1 MLILRKKTKG
11 NVGDMIICIS
21 TILILGII
29 LMISIDT
36 YKKIN
41 TSANLK
47 ALERKYMFRLET
59 QGGLS
64 DSDLAEL
71 DSDLKNNGVTAYRL
85 NETTRTNNFV
95 SYGNIV
101 TLHITGTVH
110 VSTKIHI
117 SQLLTFEKATE
128 GEDVQF
134 ELYQQ
139 STSKH

>member
-1 MLILRKKTKG
+1 MLFLRRKAKG
-11 NVGDMIICIS
+11 TVGGMIICIS

-64 DSDLAEL
+64 DSDLTEL
-71 DSDLKNNGVTAYRL
+71 DSDLRDNGVTAYKL
-85 NETTRTNNFV
+85 NETTRMNNPI

-110 VSTKIHI
+110 VSTKIRI

-128 GEDVQF
+128 GEDIQF